1 MHDHAVVT
9 IHRNTGIRLQGALL
23 ACLAAWGLT
32 VAAAAST
39 IDSSLAPRIDAKN
52 TVVPG
57 GIYRWTPPAG
67 ATDIRFNNR
76 PVMRLRDQILVG
88 IPLNHPLGA
97 ANLAYVLNGQD
108 ASHSFSVVDKAY
120 TEQHITLQ
128 NREMVN
134 PNPEQ
139 LVRIRG
145 ESQRQRALYLQ
156 YSDAPP
162 PSAGFIQPLQGR
174 ISSLFGHRRFFNGQA
189 RNPHSGLDI
198 AAPTGS
204 EISAPAAAEVT
215 LVDDLYYNGK
225 TIFLD
230 HGQGLITM
238 YCHLSESLVTEG
250 ERVEQGE
257 VIGLV
262 GATGRVTGPHLHWS
276 VSLNGYRV
284 DPQSMM
290 AELTPE

>member
-1 MHDHAVVT
+1 M
-9 IHRNTGIRLQGALL
+9 QGAVL
-23 ACLAAWGLT
+23 ACLLAWGLT
-32 VAAAAST
+32 IAAAAST
-39 IDSSLAPRIDAKN
+39 TDSSLAQSVDPKN

-97 ANLAYVLNGQD
+97 ANLAYVLSGED

-139 LVRIRG
+139 LARIRG
-145 ESQRQRALYLQ
+145 ESRRQRALYLQ
-156 YSDAPP
+156 HSDAPP
-162 PSAGFIQPLQGR
+162 PTAGFIQPLQGR

-204 EISAPAAAEVT
+204 EIRAPAAAEVT